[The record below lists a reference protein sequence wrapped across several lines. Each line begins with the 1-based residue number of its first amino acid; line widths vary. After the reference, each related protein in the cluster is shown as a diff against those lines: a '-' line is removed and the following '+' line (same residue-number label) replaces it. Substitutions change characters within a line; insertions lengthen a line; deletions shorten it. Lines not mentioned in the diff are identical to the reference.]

1 MIFIKNLEYDYYFLL
16 KNCDF
21 ILGNSSSGIVE
32 AATFSTPVINLGIR
46 QTGKLIPKNVINC
59 PFNYN
64 SIIKVI
70 DGIEKRKNKKKTTE
84 IKNPYGDGKSG
95 VKIGKFL
102 INLKIKDNFF
112 QKKFINK

>member
-1 MIFIKNLEYDYYFLL
+1 MIL
-16 KNCDF
+16 
-21 ILGNSSSGIVE
+21 
-32 AATFSTPVINLGIR
+32 
-46 QTGKLIPKNVINC
+46 QHGKFIPKNVINC

-70 DGIEKRKNKKKTTE
+70 DRIEKRKTKKKTIE

-95 VKIGKFL
+95 IKIGKFL